1 MRLIDADLLLS
12 CIGDRY
18 TEKKEI
24 VPNNLAEGFV
34 QVEKLIKE
42 QPAAYD
48 VDRVIE
54 QLKAEESRYKA
65 QALVTDDV
73 TDIMRCCMGESA
85 MQTAIEIVKAGGMVS
100 EAKNMDVRR

>member
-42 QPAAYD
+42 QPTAYD
-48 VDRVIE
+48 VGKVVE
-54 QLKAEESRYKA
+54 QLEDRSTLSRPVGWPKSYEI
-65 QALVTDDV
+65 VTLED
-73 TDIMRCCMGESA
+73 
-85 MQTAIEIVKAGGMVS
+85 AIEIVRGGEIS
-100 EAKNMDVRR
+100 